1 MDCSGAARDFVEAV
15 GQTRL
20 RPEWWTGLLPAGGCV
35 RHSAW
40 WHLRRAPSTGTGAG
54 RRGRGGCLTLA
65 GAAGSCA
72 EGNLA
77 WAPTCGWSVRCPG
90 WRVPWAGGAETGAGG
105 DGAGADA
112 RDAAGRA
119 RTWCAGKRCNRQLAP
134 T

>member
-1 MDCSGAARDFVEAV
+1 M
-15 GQTRL
+15 
-20 RPEWWTGLLPAGGCV
+20 
-35 RHSAW
+35 
-40 WHLRRAPSTGTGAG
+40 
-54 RRGRGGCLTLA
+54 TLA

-77 WAPTCGWSVRCPG
+77 WAPRCGWSARCPG
-90 WRVPWAGGAETGAGG
+90 WRGPWAGGAETGAGG

-119 RTWCAGKRCNRQLAP
+119 RTWCARKRCNRQLAP

>member
-1 MDCSGAARDFVEAV
+1 M
-15 GQTRL
+15 
-20 RPEWWTGLLPAGGCV
+20 

-40 WHLRRAPSTGTGAG
+40 WHLRRAPSRETGAC

-77 WAPTCGWSVRCPG
+77 WAPRCGWSARCPG
-90 WRVPWAGGAETGAGG
+90 WRGPWAGGAEIGAGG

-119 RTWCAGKRCNRQLAP
+119 RTWCARKRCNRQLAP